1 MALPTIALPRWKLA
15 AVIGVLSLGLAML
28 AGVAGFGSSLAPAA
42 LITGWFI
49 LIPLVALLGSALPL
63 VESPEER
70 DEPTE
75 EDVRTADSKSPVEQL
90 RERYARGE
98 LSDEEFERRLDRLLE
113 TEGLSTGA
121 LAADADDAFEI
132 ETE

>member
-1 MALPTIALPRWKLA
+1 MGLPTIALPRWKLS

-28 AGVAGFGSSLAPAA
+28 ASVAGLGSSLAPVAI
-42 LITGWFI
+42 ITGWFI
-49 LIPLVALLGSALPL
+49 LIPLVGLLGSDLPMI
-63 VESPEER
+63 ESPER
-70 DEPTE
+70 TDEPVA
-75 EDVRTADSKSPVEQL
+75 EDVQTVGSKDPVEHL

-113 TEGLSTGA
+113 TEA
-121 LAADADDAFEI
+121 VAAADHADDDAFEL